1 MASRIESL
9 MSTVE
14 AVVVA
19 LMVSGI
25 VPNVQAALI
34 GSILGVLVFTTITNL
49 FILNNL
55 ATEVQNIAKGLI
67 IVAAVL
73 FQSRARRADT

>member
-1 MASRIESL
+1 
-9 MSTVE
+9 
-14 AVVVA
+14 
-19 LMVSGI
+19 
-25 VPNVQAALI
+25 
-34 GSILGVLVFTTITNL
+34 VLVFTTITNL

-73 FQSRARRADT
+73 FQSRAQRANP